1 MRACHSMAA
10 RRCRGRCRSRHDAV
24 SFPHPA
30 VVLRASCPRTLVAHP
45 LHPLPACLPA
55 WLQGLMATFRLVRR
69 QDLLAYSVMALRGQ
83 KDVLELEVGAC
94 LRGRCA
100 S

>member
-1 MRACHSMAA
+1 
-10 RRCRGRCRSRHDAV
+10 
-24 SFPHPA
+24 
-30 VVLRASCPRTLVAHP
+30 
-45 LHPLPACLPA
+45 
-55 WLQGLMATFRLVRR
+55 MATFRLVRR